1 MSIVLER
8 SDVAAFGAFL
18 RTARERRGL
27 TIQQIASETRIPRRH
42 LDALEHGDLD
52 ALPSGMYRRAEVR
65 AYADAVGLD
74 RGLALAHLEQV
85 LDGSETTTASARP
98 DPAVEPRERNL
109 TAYAALALIALVTLW
124 AVTRAQ
130 WQTAPQ
136 VIDPVSAAT
145 PAGAPMAGAPAAPP
159 VETAPDGISLDA
171 AAGAPVEPQPPALPV
186 PAAAMAT
193 DAPADVAAPAAA
205 VDFALVVTSAPDG
218 ARVLVDGIG
227 WGQTPITIRHVTPG
241 DRRLRV
247 VRDGYVSHEQRV
259 RIGGSRARTAV
270 HVDLKPAS

>member
-27 TIQQIASETRIPRRH
+27 TIQQIASETRIPWRH
-42 LDALEHGDLD
+42 LDALEQGNLE
-52 ALPSGMYRRAEVR
+52 ALPSGLYRRAEVR

-74 RGLALAHLEQV
+74 RGLALAQLEQV
-85 LDGSETTTASARP
+85 LDRSEERSLPARP
-98 DPAVEPRERNL
+98 DPAVEPRERNA
-109 TAYAALALIALVTLW
+109 TAYAALALVALVTLW
-124 AVTRAQ
+124 AATRAQ
-130 WQTAPQ
+130 WQSAPQ
-136 VIDPVSAAT
+136 VMDPVSAAT
-145 PAGAPMAGAPAAPP
+145 PAATAAADAPAALP
-159 VETAPDGISLDA
+159 VETSDGTSPAA
-171 AAGAPVEPQPPALPV
+171 AAGTPVEPGPPALPV
-186 PAAAMAT
+186 PAAAVAIE
-193 DAPADVAAPAAA
+193 APADLAAPAAPA
-205 VDFALVVTSAPDG
+205 DFALVVTSAPDG

-227 WGQTPITIRHVTPG
+227 WGQTPITIRHVPPG

-270 HVDLKPAS
+270 HVDLKPAR

>member
-27 TIQQIASETRIPRRH
+27 TIQQIASETRIPWRH
-42 LDALEHGDLD
+42 LDALEQGNLE
-52 ALPSGMYRRAEVR
+52 ALPSGLYRRAEVR

-74 RGLALAHLEQV
+74 RGLALAQLEQV
-85 LDGSETTTASARP
+85 LDRSEERSLPARP
-98 DPAVEPRERNL
+98 DPAVEPRERNA
-109 TAYAALALIALVTLW
+109 TAYAALALVALVTLW
-124 AVTRAQ
+124 AATRAQ
-130 WQTAPQ
+130 WQSAPQ

-145 PAGAPMAGAPAAPP
+145 PAAAPMAAASAAQP
-159 VETAPDGISLDA
+159 VETAPDGIPPDA

-193 DAPADVAAPAAA
+193 DAPADVAAPAA
-205 VDFALVVTSAPDG
+205 VDVALVVTSAPDG

-227 WGQTPITIRHVTPG
+227 WGQTPITIRHVPPG

-270 HVDLKPAS
+270 HVDLKPAN